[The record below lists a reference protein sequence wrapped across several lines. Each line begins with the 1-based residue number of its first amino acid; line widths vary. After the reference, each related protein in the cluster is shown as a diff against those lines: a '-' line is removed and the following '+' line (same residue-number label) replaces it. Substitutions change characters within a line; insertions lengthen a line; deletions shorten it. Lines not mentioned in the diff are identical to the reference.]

1 LRQRVFWAGGVIF
14 LDVHDKFMTKIFIL
28 SNTKPYLTKA
38 KADMKPDRWTDP
50 AKKIFPHQVGF
61 TAPPH
66 DFDAAPHD
74 FLRIAPGGVGVHG
87 RLIHVEDYAHE
98 LDQRVRNFPKLEEV
112 VHCMSN
118 AGADVVGQVGTNWSH
133 AGGKTPQDIRDFCD
147 RMAETYQVPLHMA
160 GLSLVEALRE
170 IGAQSIA
177 VNGGYF
183 WPDWREGT
191 TRFLADGGFDILYSG
206 NFVDQG
212 LVATQDEVNEATW
225 IFPGAFARQSF
236 ERVAERAPEADAL
249 VIPGMPNFRRADG
262 LPLRPV
268 SLLREIEDTL
278 GKPIIAADC
287 ALYWNVFR
295 TLGVAPVGGDLPRI
309 LTGLQAGDT

>member
-1 LRQRVFWAGGVIF
+1 
-14 LDVHDKFMTKIFIL
+14 
-28 SNTKPYLTKA
+28 
-38 KADMKPDRWTDP
+38 MKPERWNDP
-50 AKKIFPHQVGF
+50 AKKLFPHQVGF

-74 FLRIAPGGVGVHG
+74 FLRIAPEGVGVHG
-87 RLIHVEDYAHE
+87 RLIHVEDYAHQ
-98 LDQRVRNFPKLEEV
+98 LTQRVDNFDKLEEV

-133 AGGKTPQDIRDFCD
+133 AGDKTPRDIREFCD
-147 RMAETYQVPLHMA
+147 RMADTYQVPLHMA
-160 GLSLVEALRE
+160 GLSLVEALHA
-170 IGAQSIA
+170 IGAKSIA

-212 LVATQDEVNEATW
+212 LMATQEEVNEATW
-225 IFPGAFARQSF
+225 IFPGDFALRSFEFVARQ
-236 ERVAERAPEADAL
+236 APEADAL
-249 VIPGMPNFRRADG
+249 VIPGMPNFRRSDG
-262 LPLRPV
+262 LPQRPV
-268 SLLREIEDTL
+268 SILREIETAI
-278 GKPIIAADC
+278 GKPVIASDC

-295 TLGVAPVGGDLPRI
+295 TLGVAPVGPQCSL
-309 LTGLQAGDT
+309 LASLQGGAS